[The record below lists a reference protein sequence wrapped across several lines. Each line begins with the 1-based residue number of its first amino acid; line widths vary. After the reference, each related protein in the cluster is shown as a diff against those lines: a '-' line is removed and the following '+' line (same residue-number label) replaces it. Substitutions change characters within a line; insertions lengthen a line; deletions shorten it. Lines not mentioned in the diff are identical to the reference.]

1 MQFLKDLIS
10 SMYKH
15 IDTRINSPIL
25 GTLSAIFVILYWD
38 KFTLLFWGAGTIDS
52 RVTQFKSF
60 LTGIT
65 TSEYLLIAFLIL
77 AYLFLLPLLNYLTGL
92 IQGEIEHIRYCS
104 SINQKV
110 KKEKERA
117 RL

>member
-38 KFTLLFWGAGTIDS
+38 KFTLLFWGTGTIDT

-65 TSEYLLIAFLIL
+65 TSRIFID
-77 AYLFLLPLLNYLTGL
+77 
-92 IQGEIEHIRYCS
+92 
-104 SINQKV
+104 SISDTSIFIFITLSKLSYWVNS
-110 KKEKERA
+110 R
-117 RL
+117 